1 MQKLINVGRAI
12 SSQPPPPT
20 GKMFLST
27 APYIYE
33 VHTAHLP
40 SASFEALSYVFY
52 RAYATKSDIFFSFFL
67 SWADLTL

>member
-1 MQKLINVGRAI
+1 
-12 SSQPPPPT
+12 
-20 GKMFLST
+20 MFLST

-52 RAYATKSDIFFSFFL
+52 RAYATKNDFLILIFALMGRF
-67 SWADLTL
+67 DTLKVQNWT